1 MWPETLGSWASLEAS
16 ACVPSCVGGCVHV
29 CVRRVYHRTARMH
42 VGARA
47 HVRVCAGVCD
57 GDVSG
62 VTCAC
67 VTLLCVRVPRACL
80 CVCTGRRA
88 SPPAMFTC
96 TNVGACGSLETCTLC
111 TFPRVPAGTCVHVS
125 TIMCMSTE
133 GRAVGLDLASLPVQD
148 PAPRHGDLHL
158 HGQRCQ
164 GPHTTRC
171 KYSNPHFR

>member
-1 MWPETLGSWASLEAS
+1 
-16 ACVPSCVGGCVHV
+16 
-29 CVRRVYHRTARMH
+29 MH

-96 TNVGACGSLETCTLC
+96 TNVGACGSLEHLYTVYVSSCARRHVC
-111 TFPRVPAGTCVHVS
+111 AREHDHVH
-125 TIMCMSTE
+125 E
-133 GRAVGLDLASLPVQD
+133 
-148 PAPRHGDLHL
+148 H
-158 HGQRCQ
+158 
-164 GPHTTRC
+164 
-171 KYSNPHFR
+171 